1 MAIKYLNHIDLN
13 KNELRNAVIHPLGT
27 APSSPREGQ
36 IYYNST
42 DKKLYIWDGD
52 GGDWMPIGDVHTI
65 EGNSIN
71 LNGTVS
77 PSLPGASDNPP
88 LIEVHESDDG
98 ANTGGNDTHD
108 HGVVDLRILETD
120 GIYEDIVT
128 NGDKGEFLVRSKY
141 IFEYIKQY
149 VTIAGTS
156 NEIDVFS
163 DDTAVYTTPA
173 SQLNPG
179 ITEGATIKI
188 GLPADVVIQNNAS
201 VNPPYGETGTAGDA
215 SLSVLGVTTLGR
227 NGSATDDLVTI
238 YGDTTLGTS
247 GNNVD
252 LIVNGE
258 VDLGVVGASNLIQIN
273 GDTTIG
279 DASNAKNLIVWG
291 DLTVQGTTTT
301 VNSETVTIADNFI
314 LLNSNVDGS
323 TVLADNAGIEV
334 QRDSGTVDLRWNEST
349 EKWQVTEN
357 GSDYYNIVTG
367 YDQVAANVG
376 DGSSTS
382 FTITHNWN
390 TRDIIVQI
398 FDTTTYETV
407 HADVVRSTVNTITVT
422 VANIAGN
429 IPSTN
434 GLRVL
439 LQRLY

>member
-77 PSLPGASDNPP
+77 ASLPGASDNPP

-98 ANTGGNDTHD
+98 ANTGGNGTHD

-141 IFEYIKQY
+141 IFNYIKNY
-149 VTIAGTS
+149 VTISGTS
-156 NEIDVFS
+156 NEIDVYTS
-163 DDTAVYTTPA
+163 DVNQSPQT
-173 SQLNPG
+173 NPG
-179 ITEGATIKI
+179 ISENATIYI
-188 GLPADVVIQNNAS
+188 GLPKDVVIANNLNT
-201 VNPPYGETGTAGDA
+201 VLGEDGTAGDA
-215 SLSVLGVTTLGR
+215 SLTVQGETTLGR

-382 FTITHNWN
+382 FTITHNWD

-407 HADVVRSTVNTITVT
+407 HADVARSTVNTITVT

>member
-1 MAIKYLNHIDLN
+1 
-13 KNELRNAVIHPLGT
+13 
-27 APSSPREGQ
+27 
-36 IYYNST
+36 
-42 DKKLYIWDGD
+42 
-52 GGDWMPIGDVHTI
+52 MPIGDVHTI

-98 ANTGGNDTHD
+98 ANTGGNGTHD

-141 IFEYIKQY
+141 IFNYIKNY
-149 VTIAGTS
+149 VTISGTS
-156 NEIDVFS
+156 NEIDVYTS
-163 DDTAVYTTPA
+163 DVNQSPQT
-173 SQLNPG
+173 NPG
-179 ITEGATIKI
+179 ISENATIYI
-188 GLPADVVIQNNAS
+188 GLPKDVVIANNANA
-201 VNPPYGETGTAGDA
+201 VLGEDGTAGDA
-215 SLSVLGVTTLGR
+215 SLTVQGETTLGR

-247 GNNVD
+247 SNNVD

-323 TVLADNAGIEV
+323 AVLADNAGIEV
-334 QRDSGTVDLRWNEST
+334 QRNSGTVDLRWNEST